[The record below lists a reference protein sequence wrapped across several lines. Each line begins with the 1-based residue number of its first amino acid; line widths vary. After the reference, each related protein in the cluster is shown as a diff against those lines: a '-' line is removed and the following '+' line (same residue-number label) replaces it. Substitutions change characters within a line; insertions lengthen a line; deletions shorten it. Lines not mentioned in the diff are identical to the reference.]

1 MKATHPSKGEKELT
15 VVRVGTVT
23 DFMNDGRVYMRYQAP
38 KPGCKFKLE
47 THHFWASPDELVLA
61 PLAGQDASPHS
72 SEQTRTVQQQQE
84 LQRGREREVRSE
96 ELPAGAAHER
106 ARKLPQKKAAPITGR
121 QHGAKTATS
130 KVSLVTRVQQ
140 FPDHSLVIGIEGKL
154 RCVACKH
161 TIPNKWSTIDLHCR
175 MTHKGHPTRHA
186 VNLQAMELRKEDD
199 SELKEELSAYYEL
212 HPEEQGGT
220 MMLTDANETVFRYR
234 VVETILPSGTPL
246 TVVDMFRPLLQ
257 RAGFALT
264 DSAHLQVY
272 IPRIEEKEDTKIN
285 VEIAGQYL
293 SIAFD
298 GTTRLGEAINIVA
311 RFCSESFELKKRLLD
326 FHTLAKHANAV
337 QLAAH
342 TLDVVVRKRNVPAS
356 YVVGLSR
363 DSVAVNG
370 AACRRL
376 MVTMTSACDLLC
388 ICHTLCHVGA
398 RFELTVLDKFMTPWL
413 ELVGGRSPHAGAK
426 MLWKESVSPAV
437 VPGYSNVR
445 WYAKAEII
453 FVIGEAGTRRL
464 RDFLVEL
471 ENRDYGEATTDKML
485 EIYNQE
491 GDTLRLQI
499 AAMLDIRIL
508 VRTTYEMEGF
518 RLEIL
523 LTFHR
528 IQILRALGRS
538 IKNQDDGVLP
548 NVDGVLRVLMTL
560 KKGVRFEK
568 FFHGHGIAVG
578 TLSSEETIASSLYRT
593 RPPRLALHLP
603 RRPSRTF

>member
-1 MKATHPSKGEKELT
+1 
-15 VVRVGTVT
+15 
-23 DFMNDGRVYMRYQAP
+23 
-38 KPGCKFKLE
+38 
-47 THHFWASPDELVLA
+47 
-61 PLAGQDASPHS
+61 
-72 SEQTRTVQQQQE
+72 
-84 LQRGREREVRSE
+84 
-96 ELPAGAAHER
+96 
-106 ARKLPQKKAAPITGR
+106 
-121 QHGAKTATS
+121 
-130 KVSLVTRVQQ
+130 VQQ

-212 HPEEQGGT
+212 HPEEQSGT
-220 MMLTDANETVFRYR
+220 MMLTDANEVVFRYR

-578 TLSSEETIASSLYRT
+578 TLSSEETIASSLYPGQD
-593 RPPRLALHLP
+593 RPAWLCTYPDGHREHFEEEELRSGKAGPSPAGQDGKPVLIVRHLP
-603 RRPSRTF
+603 ERSRICDALVPGFNYLEDRLTGTCDPQYSCVSMLEICRVVRVFDPNFADEGDISSAYVESLQVSLPGPTLPQPPPPPPPTPPPPPPHHTTPHHTTS